1 MFELDIKMF
10 NILSNVRDVHVEP
23 EKFKVNND
31 RFIWQQANLNTTQAL
46 LLINKRKIIQ
56 LVLYYKSSRL
66 IYFNKI
72 NLAFKLMIA

>member
-31 RFIWQQANLNTTQAL
+31 SFIWQQANLNTTQAL

>member
-1 MFELDIKMF
+1 MFEQDIKLF
-10 NILSNVRDVHVEP
+10 NILSNVRDVYVELQ
-23 EKFKVNND
+23 KFKVNND
-31 RFIWQQANLNTTQAL
+31 SFIWQQANLNTTQAL

>member
-1 MFELDIKMF
+1 MFEQDIKLF
-10 NILSNVRDVHVEP
+10 NILSNVRDVYVKP

-31 RFIWQQANLNTTQAL
+31 SFIWQQANLNTTQAL